1 MDTRKQK
8 ARNEIMA
15 CLGLIC
21 TSSSQPIRLVLNR
34 DCIEG
39 MRDLPDN
46 SVHSVVCDPPYGL
59 AFMGKEWDSFG
70 GNLGF
75 QEAMKAWAVEAI
87 RVLKPGGHLLAF
99 GGTKTYHRL
108 ACGLED
114 AGFEIRDCLMWLYG
128 SGFPKSL
135 DVSKAIDKQEGVGRE
150 VVGRRAGMGKPNNSM
165 YATSIKNHDSERKN
179 AESAFTYRSEYD
191 VTAPSTEAARQW
203 EGWGTALKP
212 AWEPIIMARKPLSGT
227 VARNVVEWGVG
238 ALNID
243 QCRVS
248 LSSDED
254 PEKLS
259 ARSGGLPDRLNRSRF
274 TYGAVRDLP
283 AGWDCSKGRW
293 PANVVLSHLSDC
305 KQVGTR
311 RAKAG
316 TFKGSPE
323 RSKNLVYGEDNRPRL
338 PSGYAD
344 ADGKESVEA
353 WACHE
358 DCPILALDRQ
368 SGVTTSMGD
377 ASRFF
382 YCAKPSRREREAGL
396 EAFDPRYAG
405 KWNGGG
411 IGERRRQAGLE
422 VRRNIHPTVKPR
434 ALMAYLLRLVTPEGG
449 VVLDPFAGS
458 GTTGCAAA
466 VVAGTRFIGFELS
479 REYTGIANAR
489 IAHSEANASVKPKA
503 DKPAK
508 KKPAVVEPEPKPEKS
523 DNLFRFTL
531 GDPAK
536 ALKALGHKA
545 KTSGK

>member
-227 VARNVVEWGVG
+227 VASNVVEWGVG

-243 QCRVS
+243 ECRIGFVS
-248 LSSDED
+248 EAD
-254 PEKLS
+254 KAS
-259 ARSGGLPDRLNRSRF
+259 AFPGGNLTAKSGSLAGGVQNNRERGHFDTQQHS
-274 TYGAVRDLP
+274 A
-283 AGWDCSKGRW
+283 GRW
-293 PANVVLSHLSDC
+293 PANLVHDGSDEVVAGFPVLHGAG
-305 KQVGTR
+305 V
-311 RAKAG
+311 AKGPSQFDPTKWNPVAY
-316 TFKGSPE
+316 TFGGGGS
-323 RSKNLVYGEDNRPRL
+323 RIGD
-338 PSGYAD
+338 SGSA
-344 ADGKESVEA
+344 A
-353 WACHE
+353 
-358 DCPILALDRQ
+358 
-368 SGVTTSMGD
+368 
-377 ASRFF
+377 RFF
-382 YCAKPSRREREAGL
+382 YCAKPSRRERDAGL
-396 EAFDPRYAG
+396 EAFDPKYAG

-489 IAHSEANASVKPKA
+489 IAHAEANASVKPKPKA
-503 DKPAK
+503 DKPAKK